1 MNYLPRIWLSLLL
14 SLLVC
19 STAIAG
25 QWEDYS
31 RFMDRFYFLDKQN
44 FDKVSCRVVVSTIDE
59 MLSNI
64 RTQLKPFEDKIQ
76 IIEDISEFKL
86 NFNRTRGLSF
96 NLPSFD
102 ARIISEDGIRD
113 REQVE
118 RGMKYMKNGFQMQID
133 GVTQMIR
140 GLFEAYL
147 TPKES
152 DYDLKEV
159 TISGDEAKMIYE
171 KEGNQFTDIYL
182 KDNCNSTAI
191 MPSGKSQSY
200 MRFAIVGEKLLMDN
214 VSIQLNQAGMSSNTD
229 LVIDYKQIKGV
240 IFPTKI
246 NSKSKLI
253 MGNMAQE
260 GQFEINLKDCT
271 VE

>member
-1 MNYLPRIWLSLLL
+1 MNYLRRIWLSLLL
-14 SLLVC
+14 SLFIC

-44 FDKVSCRVVVSTIDE
+44 FDSISCRVVVSTLDE
-59 MLSNI
+59 MLSNV

-76 IIEDISEFKL
+76 IVEDISEFKL
-86 NFNRTRGLSF
+86 NFNRTHGLSF

-102 ARIISEDGIRD
+102 ARIISQEGIRD
-113 REQVE
+113 RGQVE
-118 RGMKYMKNGFQMQID
+118 RGIKYMKNGFQMQID

-152 DYDLKEV
+152 DYSIKEV

-171 KEGNQFTDIYL
+171 KEGNQTTDIYS
-182 KDNCNSTAI
+182 KNTCNSTAI
-191 MPSGKSQSY
+191 MPSGKAESN
-200 MRFAIVGEKLLMDN
+200 MNFAIVGEKLLIDN
-214 VSIQLNQAGMSSNTD
+214 VSIQLTQASMSSNTD
-229 LVIDYKQIKGV
+229 LVIDYKEIKGI

-246 NSKSKLI
+246 ISKSKLV

-260 GQFEINLKDCT
+260 GQFEINLVDCT
-271 VE
+271 ME